1 MQKLNNLLQIAML
14 LKNELNSI
22 CGGHLINMVFATIW
36 RSVFLLNNS
45 EQII

>member
-22 CGGHLINMVFATIW
+22 CGEHLINMVITTIW
-36 RSVFLLNNS
+36 QSVFLLNNS
-45 EQII
+45 EQVI